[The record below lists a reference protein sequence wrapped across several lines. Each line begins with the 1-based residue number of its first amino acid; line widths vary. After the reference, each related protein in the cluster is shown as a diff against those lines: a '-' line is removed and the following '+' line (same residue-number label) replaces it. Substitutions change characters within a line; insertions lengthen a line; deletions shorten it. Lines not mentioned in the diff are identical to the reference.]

1 MFKPETEIY
10 FKFKKIKIPILYEP
24 NEKFK
29 DVKKKFLE
37 KTGLIEEYINFEIKQ
52 NPIKDGFTIYEI
64 PLNKAGKMIVNIKL
78 NDNAKKDIIIT
89 TEKIM
94 CQKCHKILIFSFD
107 DDYKISLNC
116 NYCHN
121 KKKIYLEDFEKI
133 QKINL
138 SKKICSECR
147 IFNMGNFEAKHF
159 LDVLIAKR
167 MYVEYAILNMNL
179 IKQLIMMIYIIIVK
193 SMIYNIIHI
202 VIIAK

>member
-1 MFKPETEIY
+1 MIKPETEIY

-37 KTGLIEEYINFEIKQ
+37 KTGLIEKYINFEIKQ

-116 NYCHN
+116 NYCYVQN
-121 KKKIYLEDFEKI
+121 VEYLIWEILK
-133 QKINL
+133 L
-138 SKKICSECR
+138 S
-147 IFNMGNFEAKHF
+147 IFI
-159 LDVLIAKR
+159 DVLIAKR

-193 SMIYNIIHI
+193 IMIYNIIHI